1 MYVLCTNHIMFQQT
15 VKGLFIRSSKLFD
28 SAPLLKLTT
37 NLWAVVGFH
46 LDSFL
51 PHKEAA
57 KGNSID
63 SWCSRHEGFMALRIM
78 KAGRSQEVTWSTH
91 CVL

>member
-1 MYVLCTNHIMFQQT
+1 MYVLCTNRIMFQQK

-28 SAPLLKLTT
+28 SAPLLKLTM

-46 LDSFL
+46 LDCL
-51 PHKEAA
+51 PPHKEAA

-63 SWCSRHEGFMALRIM
+63 LWCSRNEGFTALRIM
-78 KAGRSQEVTWSTH
+78 KAERSQEVTWSNH
-91 CVL
+91 CIL